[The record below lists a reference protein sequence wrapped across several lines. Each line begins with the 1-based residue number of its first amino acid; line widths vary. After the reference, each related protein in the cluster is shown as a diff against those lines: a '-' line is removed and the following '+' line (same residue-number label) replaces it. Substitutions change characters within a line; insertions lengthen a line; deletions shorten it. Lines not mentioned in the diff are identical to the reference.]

1 MYLLSASVDV
11 DEKNA
16 TSFLKARNSKIM
28 CRTDTT
34 IVAAVITSSYHTIV
48 FSDSISKTSAKHSS
62 VGKGCAGNH
71 MSRACC
77 SEQLPY
83 VPVSR

>member
-1 MYLLSASVDV
+1 MPPTIDWMEMYLLSASVDV

-34 IVAAVITSSYHTIV
+34 IVAAVVTSSCQSVIRLCHCV
-48 FSDSISKTSAKHSS
+48 DSISTTSIGQA
-62 VGKGCAGNH
+62 
-71 MSRACC
+71 
-77 SEQLPY
+77 EQC
-83 VPVSR
+83 R

>member
-1 MYLLSASVDV
+1 MPPTIDWMEMYLLSASVDV

-34 IVAAVITSSYHTIV
+34 IVAAVVTHVIMSCQSYDCVI
-48 FSDSISKTSAKHSS
+48 DSISTTSAIAEQSS
-62 VGKGCAGNH
+62 VGKGCT
-71 MSRACC
+71 RAII
-77 SEQLPY
+77 
-83 VPVSR
+83 

>member
-1 MYLLSASVDV
+1 MIWQNMPPTIDWMEMYLLSASVDV

-34 IVAAVITSSYHTIV
+34 IVAAVVTSSCQSY
-48 FSDSISKTSAKHSS
+48 D
-62 VGKGCAGNH
+62 
-71 MSRACC
+71 
-77 SEQLPY
+77 
-83 VPVSR
+83 

>member
-1 MYLLSASVDV
+1 MPPTIDWMEMYLLSASVDV

-34 IVAAVITSSYHTIV
+34 IVAAVVTSSCQ
-48 FSDSISKTSAKHSS
+48 S
-62 VGKGCAGNH
+62 VIRLCHCHRFNQHNIGQA
-71 MSRACC
+71 
-77 SEQLPY
+77 EQC
-83 VPVSR
+83 R

>member
-1 MYLLSASVDV
+1 MPPTIDWMEMYLLSASVDV

-34 IVAAVITSSYHTIV
+34 IVAAVVTHVIMSVIRLIVSPIQSAQHRSS
-48 FSDSISKTSAKHSS
+48 KQSS
-62 VGKGCAGNH
+62 VGKGCT
-71 MSRACC
+71 RAII
-77 SEQLPY
+77 
-83 VPVSR
+83 

>member
-1 MYLLSASVDV
+1 MPPTIDWMEMYLLSASVDV

-34 IVAAVITSSYHTIV
+34 IVAALCGQSRHHVSHTIV
-48 FSDSISKTSAKHSS
+48 SSIQSAQHRP
-62 VGKGCAGNH
+62 
-71 MSRACC
+71 MPSRA
-77 SEQLPY
+77 
-83 VPVSR
+83 V

>member
-1 MYLLSASVDV
+1 MPPTIDWMEMYLLSASVDV

-34 IVAAVITSSYHTIV
+34 IVAALCGHVIMSVIRLCRHRFNQHNIA
-48 FSDSISKTSAKHSS
+48 IQAEQSS
-62 VGKGCAGNH
+62 VGKGCT
-71 MSRACC
+71 RAII
-77 SEQLPY
+77 
-83 VPVSR
+83 

>member
-1 MYLLSASVDV
+1 MPPTIDWMEMYLLSASVDV

-34 IVAAVITSSYHTIV
+34 IVAAVVTSSWSCQSYDCVI
-48 FSDSISKTSAKHSS
+48 DSISTTSADAKQSS
-62 VGKGCAGNH
+62 VGKGCT
-71 MSRACC
+71 RAII
-77 SEQLPY
+77 
-83 VPVSR
+83 

>member
-1 MYLLSASVDV
+1 MPPTIDWMEMYLLSASVDV

-34 IVAAVITSSYHTIV
+34 IVAAVVTSSWSCQSYDCVI
-48 FSDSISKTSAKHSS
+48 DSISTTSAKQSS
-62 VGKGCAGNH
+62 VGKGCT
-71 MSRACC
+71 RAII
-77 SEQLPY
+77 
-83 VPVSR
+83 

>member
-1 MYLLSASVDV
+1 MPPTIDWMEMYLLSASVDV

-34 IVAAVITSSYHTIV
+34 IVAAVVGHVIMTCQSYDCVI
-48 FSDSISKTSAKHSS
+48 DSISTTSAKQSS
-62 VGKGCAGNH
+62 VGKGCT
-71 MSRACC
+71 RAII
-77 SEQLPY
+77 
-83 VPVSR
+83 